1 MSSSK
6 TTRINVWE
14 RLAPRIT
21 HVMEWRDADKCL
33 LASLLTLGFVALWIA
48 RLTLVQRDPAYGLYM
63 NQAFLGPMLTFVWF
77 QACGHL
83 VIIAAAL
90 VLRRSYRNLPWFI
103 HLTTQFWYVCFF
115 FSLYAIGPFT
125 SPFVMLFLLAA
136 VYGFIVF
143 PLRPVLLSLGTFTG
157 LLIAST
163 VAERLG
169 LIPYAPLI
177 NSTPLADGR
186 PYTSWIMSLGVIP
199 LLASAIVLA
208 MFAYVIVQWRD
219 REQRLKELCKTDY
232 LTGVHNRRS
241 FMDRAETEFVRAQR
255 FSSPIA
261 VVMLDVDHF
270 KRVNDSYGHAT
281 GDEVLKVV
289 ARIMAAEVRRH
300 DVIARYGGEEF
311 ALLLAETNEEQAR
324 VMAERCRVEIER
336 ANIIVGGKAIKV
348 TASLGIAAYPR
359 DGISN
364 VEQLVN
370 LADEAL
376 YRAKAAG
383 RNQVAI
389 AA

>member
-1 MSSSK
+1 MGDSK
-6 TTRINVWE
+6 TTRLNVWE

-48 RLTLVQRDPAYGLYM
+48 RLSLVQRDPAYGLYM
-63 NQAFLGPMLTFVWF
+63 NQAFLGPMLAFVWF

-83 VIIAAAL
+83 AIITAAL
-90 VLRRSYRNLPWFI
+90 VLRGRYKKLPWFI

-115 FSLYAIGPFT
+115 FSMYAIGPFT

-163 VAERLG
+163 VAERLD

-232 LTGVHNRRS
+232 LTGVQNRRS
-241 FMDRAETEFVRAQR
+241 FMERAETELVRAQR
-255 FSSPIA
+255 FTSPIA

-289 ARIMAAEVRRH
+289 AKILAAEVRRH

-324 VMAERCRVEIER
+324 VMAERCREEIER
-336 ANIIVGGKAIKV
+336 ADIIVGGRAIKV
-348 TASLGIAAYPR
+348 TASLGIASYPH
-359 DGISN
+359 DEVANI
-364 VEQLVN
+364 EKLIN
-370 LADEAL
+370 LADQAL
-376 YRAKAAG
+376 YRAKDAG
-383 RNQVAI
+383 RNQVVI